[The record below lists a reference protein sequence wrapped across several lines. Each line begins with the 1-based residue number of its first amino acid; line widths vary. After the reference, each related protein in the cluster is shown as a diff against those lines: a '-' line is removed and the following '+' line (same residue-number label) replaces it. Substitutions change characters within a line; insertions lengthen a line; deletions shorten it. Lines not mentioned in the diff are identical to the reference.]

1 MAKKK
6 KNRGEE
12 YDNLDRWLVSYADFI
27 TLMFAF
33 FVTMYAISRVDERKL
48 GSVVESLQRAL
59 GSTILWHE
67 SHKQDPGVFQNS
79 DKPIDVAILPLPVN
93 KGEGTEDFEAL
104 AAEIK
109 KNMEQMVNN
118 NGAPAGI
125 DLSQLKFLLDKRGL
139 ILRFSER
146 FFFDSGDASIRPDV
160 APMLHIIAESL
171 EKIPNHIRIEGHT
184 DSVPIHTARF
194 PSNWELSTA
203 RATSIV
209 HYLLTH
215 QQFEPTRLSAA
226 GYGEF
231 RPIAP
236 NTSPEGRSQNRRVDI
251 VILSGRERQSEP
263 GEEGKANQIFPTGP
277 PPSGKL
283 TSKRVSPSR
292 DET

>member
-6 KNRGEE
+6 KKREE
-12 YDNLDRWLVSYADFI
+12 EEENLERWLVSYADFI
-27 TLMFAF
+27 TLLFAF
-33 FVTMYAISRVDERKL
+33 FVTMYSISRVDENKM

-59 GSTILWHE
+59 GSTIFWQE
-67 SHKQDPGVFQNS
+67 NKKQDPGVFQTS
-79 DKPIDVAILPLPVN
+79 EKPIDVAIVPLSAD
-93 KGEGTEDFEAL
+93 KGQGREDFETL

-109 KNMEQMVNN
+109 KNMEEGQSN
-118 NGAPAGI
+118 NGVQAGV
-125 DLSQLKFLLDKRGL
+125 DLSQLKFIFDKRGL

-146 FFFDSGDASIRPDV
+146 FFFDSGDASIRPDI
-160 APMLHIIAESL
+160 APMLHIIAQSL

-184 DSVPIHTARF
+184 DSIPIRTARF

-215 QQFEPTRLSAA
+215 HQFEPTRLSAA

-236 NTSPEGRSQNRRVDI
+236 NDSGEGRAQNRRVDI
-251 VILSGRERQSEP
+251 VILSGRERENEP
-263 GEEGKANQIFPTGP
+263 GQDGKT
-277 PPSGKL
+277 
-283 TSKRVSPSR
+283 
-292 DET
+292 

>member
-6 KNRGEE
+6 KKREDE

-59 GSTILWHE
+59 GSTISWQGN
-67 SHKQDPGVFQNS
+67 KNQDPGVFENNE
-79 DKPIDVAILPLPVN
+79 KPFDVAILPLAVD
-93 KGEGTEDFEAL
+93 KGQGREDFEAL

-109 KNMEQMVNN
+109 KNMGEEQNN
-118 NGAPAGI
+118 NGGKSGA
-125 DLSQLKFLLDKRGL
+125 DLTQLKFIIDKRGL

-160 APMLHIIAESL
+160 TPMLHIIGESL

-184 DSVPIHTARF
+184 DSVPIRTARF

-215 QQFEPTRLSAA
+215 HQFEPTRLSAA

-231 RPIAP
+231 RPISS
-236 NTSPEGRSQNRRVDI
+236 NNSSEGRSQNRRVDI
-251 VILSGRERQSEP
+251 VILSGKERESEP
-263 GEEGKANQIFPTGP
+263 GQEGKPDQVLPTGP
-277 PPSGKL
+277 PLSGKL
-283 TSKRVSPSR
+283 TSKIVSPSR